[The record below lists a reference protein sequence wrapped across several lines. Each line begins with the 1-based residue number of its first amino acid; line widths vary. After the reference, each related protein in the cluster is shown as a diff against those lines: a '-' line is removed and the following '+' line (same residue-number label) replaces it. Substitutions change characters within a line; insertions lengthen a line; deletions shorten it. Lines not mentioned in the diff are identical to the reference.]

1 MSFSKA
7 AIIDLGTNTFHLL
20 IVELLE
26 QQLFRTVYK
35 EKIPVKLGEG
45 GISQNLLSE
54 AAMKR
59 GLHTLQHFSQL
70 IASEEVTHLQVFG
83 TSALRNA
90 RNSADFLFQVRQRF
104 GFDIQIIDG
113 DTEALL
119 IYEGIRL
126 SGALK
131 GERALMMDIGGGSVE
146 FIIGDHEK
154 VDWKQSFEIGGQ
166 RLMDRFHQPEAR
178 LLPSEQQDVLHFL
191 HEALLPLAEAIDRY
205 QPKRLVGASG
215 TFDTLHDMDR
225 AAAATGQPHKR
236 EKYLTH
242 TLPLD
247 RYQKMAQQ
255 VKERD
260 RAGRLQLPGMI
271 PMRADMIVVAICL
284 IDYILTL
291 LPEAP
296 ITCTSYALKEGA
308 VARLFKSTLIS

>member
-26 QQLFRTVYK
+26 QQHFRTVYK

-45 GISQNLLSE
+45 GISKNILSE

-59 GLHTLQHFSQL
+59 GLHTLQHFAQL
-70 IASEEVTHLQVFG
+70 LAAEEVTHLQVFG

-90 RNSADFLFQVRQRF
+90 RNSGDFLLQVRQRF

-146 FIIGDHEK
+146 FIIGSEER

-178 LLPSEQQDVLHFL
+178 LLPSEQQDLHCYL
-191 HEALLPLAEAIDRY
+191 QEALLPLAEAIQHY

-225 AAAATGQPHKR
+225 AAAAKGQPHKR

-242 TLPLD
+242 ALPLE
-247 RYQKMAQQ
+247 RYQKMA
-255 VKERD
+255 KKILESD
-260 RAGRLQLPGMI
+260 REARLQLPGMI

-284 IDYILTL
+284 IDHILTL

-308 VARLFKSTLIS
+308 VARIFNSTLIS